1 MVTFAKKCWN
11 IGSAGNFCE
20 KCDFGLPRHPETI
33 WIHSIF
39 ACWRFLMKIHKNF
52 MKSEKRKGA
61 LGKSDSTGGYA
72 PYLTEYFAKNDF
84 RKNFKNFLQKCQ
96 HAKRTWIPMGF
107 GWLLE
112 QKSQNG
118 ENELNFWKFRTF
130 SQLCGRQVLAAGISP
145 LAEARMAHF
154 STFCT
159 LLHFLALLELS
170 DLQKEHTYKGF
181 GGDRLPCNE
190 MAQKWTFAQ
199 FLCQRIGTAQNI
211 NT

>member
-1 MVTFAKKCWN
+1 MVTFAKKCQN

-39 ACWRFLMKIHKNF
+39 ACWRFLMRIHKSF
-52 MKSEKRKGA
+52 MKMKNEKAHLAKVILPAATLHIWRNN
-61 LGKSDSTGGYA
+61 
-72 PYLTEYFAKNDF
+72 FAKNDF
-84 RKNFKNFLQKCQ
+84 RENFKNFLQKCQ

-118 ENELNFWKFRTF
+118 ENELNFIKFSTF

-159 LLHFLALLELS
+159 LLHFLAPLELS
-170 DLQKEHTYKGF
+170 DLQKEPTYLGKVGV
-181 GGDRLPCNE
+181 D
-190 MAQKWTFAQ
+190 
-199 FLCQRIGTAQNI
+199 
-211 NT
+211 